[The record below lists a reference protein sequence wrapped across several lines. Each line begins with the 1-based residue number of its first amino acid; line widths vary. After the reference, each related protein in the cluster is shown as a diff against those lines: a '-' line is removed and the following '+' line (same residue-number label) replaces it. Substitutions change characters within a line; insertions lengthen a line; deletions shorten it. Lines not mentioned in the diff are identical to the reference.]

1 MPVID
6 FRYILLGLF
15 ALLTSYGGLHVYN
28 NPRDLGGYTA
38 LVVVTLGIAG
48 LLLTLRT
55 FMP

>member
-1 MPVID
+1 MPID

-15 ALLTSYGGLHVYN
+15 ALLASYGGLHVYN

-38 LVVVTLGIAG
+38 LAVVTVGCAG
-48 LLLTLRT
+48 LLLTLWT